1 MIIYQIEDYAH
12 SCGNLNTGNQDEA
25 VQRHRAK
32 KLTTYSPYNVAMR
45 KIEGNVE
52 ARQVIA
58 PESGIKTENTNKRH
72 MNSRRHTM
80 VTKGKQVAAAATSRI
95 PVSRA
100 VWAELSSL
108 RKPGQTYDHLL
119 EEMIERE
126 KKQRLFEDMD
136 RIEKRGKFVA
146 MKW

>member
-1 MIIYQIEDYAH
+1 
-12 SCGNLNTGNQDEA
+12 
-25 VQRHRAK
+25 
-32 KLTTYSPYNVAMR
+32 MR
-45 KIEGNVE
+45 KITANVE
-52 ARQVIA
+52 ARRVIA
-58 PESGIKTENTNKRH
+58 PESVITTNSANKAER
-72 MNSRRHTM
+72 MRRIT
-80 VTKGKQVAAAATSRI
+80 VPKGKQVAAATSRI

>member
-1 MIIYQIEDYAH
+1 
-12 SCGNLNTGNQDEA
+12 
-25 VQRHRAK
+25 
-32 KLTTYSPYNVAMR
+32 MR
-45 KIEGNVE
+45 KIEGNVD
-52 ARQVIA
+52 ARQVIT
-58 PESGIKTENTNKRH
+58 PESGITTENTNKGH
-72 MNSRRHTM
+72 MKPRRHTM
-80 VTKGKQVAAAATSRI
+80 APKGKQEAAATSRI

-100 VWAELSSL
+100 VWAELSSM

>member
-1 MIIYQIEDYAH
+1 
-12 SCGNLNTGNQDEA
+12 
-25 VQRHRAK
+25 
-32 KLTTYSPYNVAMR
+32 
-45 KIEGNVE
+45 
-52 ARQVIA
+52 
-58 PESGIKTENTNKRH
+58 

-80 VTKGKQVAAAATSRI
+80 VPKGKQVAAATSRI

>member
-1 MIIYQIEDYAH
+1 MEDYAH
-12 SCGNLNTGNQDEA
+12 SCRVHNTGNEA
-25 VQRHRAK
+25 GAK

-58 PESGIKTENTNKRH
+58 PESGIKTENTNKGH

-80 VTKGKQVAAAATSRI
+80 VRKGKQVAAATSRI

>member
-1 MIIYQIEDYAH
+1 
-12 SCGNLNTGNQDEA
+12 
-25 VQRHRAK
+25 
-32 KLTTYSPYNVAMR
+32 MR
-45 KIEGNVE
+45 KNEGNIE
-52 ARQVIA
+52 TRQVIA

-80 VTKGKQVAAAATSRI
+80 VPKGKQVAAATSRI

-108 RKPGQTYDHLL
+108 RKPGQTYDNLL

-126 KKQRLFEDMD
+126 KKHRLFEDMD

>member
-1 MIIYQIEDYAH
+1 MERKVRFYAPN
-12 SCGNLNTGNQDEA
+12 SCPASLGKTKQLC
-25 VQRHRAK
+25 
-32 KLTTYSPYNVAMR
+32 TYSPYNATMR
-45 KIEGNVE
+45 KIDGSVE

-58 PESGIKTENTNKRH
+58 PESAVNTTQRTKP
-72 MNSRRHTM
+72 RRHT
-80 VTKGKQVAAAATSRI
+80 VEPKGKQEAAATSRI

-119 EEMIERE
+119 EEMIEQE
-126 KKQRLFEDMD
+126 KKKRLFEDMD
-136 RIEKRGKFVA
+136 RIEKRGKFVP

>member
-1 MIIYQIEDYAH
+1 MGCKDYAH
-12 SCGNLNTGNQDEA
+12 SCGNLNTGNQEEA

-32 KLTTYSPYNVAMR
+32 KLNNYSPYNVAMR

-52 ARQVIA
+52 TRQVIA
-58 PESGIKTENTNKRH
+58 PESGIKTENTNKRR

-80 VTKGKQVAAAATSRI
+80 VPKGKQVAAATSRI